1 MRLSSGRRRCT
12 ENEPLLEVTVVYALP
27 ERQFREVVNMAPGST
42 VRDAVLVSGVL
53 GEFSEID
60 LETVPVGIFSHRVE
74 LNTRLADGDR
84 VEIYRPLQLS
94 PTEARR
100 LRAQRKK
107 INRPKG

>member
-1 MRLSSGRRRCT
+1 M
-12 ENEPLLEVTVVYALP
+12 LEVIVVYALP
-27 ERQFREVVNMAPGST
+27 ERQFREVVTMAPRST
-42 VRDAVLVSGVL
+42 VRDAVLASGVL
-53 GEFSEID
+53 EVFSEID
-60 LETVPVGIFSHRVE
+60 LETVPVGIFSRRVE
-74 LNTRLADGDR
+74 LDTQLTDGDR